1 MTRFSANK
9 QNRFKGLF
17 VFIRVAMATAK
28 ISRVLKEKVNETK
41 VSKTV
46 FSYLEFLYSVGNI
59 PHTLDA
65 KIIYSAFRAS

>member
-28 ISRVLKEKVNETK
+28 ISRVLKKVNETP

-65 KIIYSAFRAS
+65 NIIYSAFRAS